1 MRNKKR
7 TPLSPVPVPN
17 FYAMPYCYD
26 YGGDRL
32 IPCPAIDAIDHGTV
46 EQMHPSVMYKTSH
59 QQSWQPPA
67 TFPPE
72 LPIHGNKRK
81 TSPQRDV
88 AVHWSKVPKISPS
101 VHDDIPTVCHKK
113 KYGII
118 LHTETEFTMDDL
130 NELMRL

>member
-1 MRNKKR
+1 
-7 TPLSPVPVPN
+7 
-17 FYAMPYCYD
+17 MPYCYD

-32 IPCPAIDAIDHGTV
+32 IPCPAIDAIDHVTV
-46 EQMHPSVMYKTSH
+46 EQMHLSVMYKTSH

-67 TFPPE
+67 TLPPE

-88 AVHWSKVPKISPS
+88 AVHWSKVPKI
-101 VHDDIPTVCHKK
+101 PTLCHRK

-130 NELMRL
+130 NELMKL